1 MLNTL
6 SRGDGARS
14 HELRGHSVDFDG
26 SGCRGFRR
34 AGATRREAI
43 RAGALALTGLT
54 MPGLFAGR
62 AAAAGGSA
70 DGFGRAKSCLLIFMW
85 GGPSQL
91 DTWDLKPE
99 APDAIRGEFK
109 PIATRSPGISISEH
123 FPRLARQTDRLA
135 IVRSMTHD
143 DPAHLSSAHR
153 LLTGHLAPKPYSD
166 AEPPSTKDWP
176 HLGSIVAK
184 VRPAKGSLPSSV
196 TMPWTVAHPA
206 APGGPAPGQN
216 AGWLGRSFDPLAID
230 GDPNAPGFAVGGMTL
245 PDGMTPDR
253 LAARRRL
260 LGETGAVPIDGLK
273 AWNDYQSRAL
283 DALVSAE
290 ARGAFQVEREDPR
303 LRDAY
308 GRHIHGQCLLLGR
321 RLIEAGVPLVTVNWY
336 NDGQNFWDTHGDN
349 FNHLKN
355 RLMPPADRGM
365 SALLDDLDARGL
377 LDETLVVWVGEFG
390 RAPKISAG
398 NAGRE
403 HWPRCYSAVLAGAG
417 IRGGR
422 VYGSSDR
429 FAAYPLTD
437 PVSPDD
443 LGATILHALGI
454 DPAREVVDSLGR
466 PMRINAGRPVTTL
479 FG

>member
-1 MLNTL
+1 
-6 SRGDGARS
+6 
-14 HELRGHSVDFDG
+14 
-26 SGCRGFRR
+26 
-34 AGATRREAI
+34 
-43 RAGALALTGLT
+43 
-54 MPGLFAGR
+54 
-62 AAAAGGSA
+62 
-70 DGFGRAKSCLLIFMW
+70 
-85 GGPSQL
+85 
-91 DTWDLKPE
+91 
-99 APDAIRGEFK
+99 
-109 PIATRSPGISISEH
+109 
-123 FPRLARQTDRLA
+123 
-135 IVRSMTHD
+135 MTHD

-206 APGGPAPGQN
+206 APGGRAPGQN

-230 GDPNAPGFAVGGMTL
+230 GDPNAPGFQVGGLTL
-245 PDGMTPDR
+245 PDGLTPDR
-253 LAARRRL
+253 LATRRRL
-260 LGETGAVPIDGLK
+260 LGESGTVPIDGLK

-303 LRDAY
+303 LRDTY

-355 RLMPPADRGM
+355 RLMPPADRGL
-365 SALLDDLDARGL
+365 SALLDDMDARGL

-429 FAAYPLTD
+429 FAAYPLND

-454 DPAREVVDSLGR
+454 DPGHEVVDSLGR
-466 PMRINAGRPVTTL
+466 PMRINAGRPVTAL